1 MRLCWNKGSLMD
13 VFSFFV
19 RYKGYH
25 KKGTLDFE
33 QRMVKELSELLLRKY
48 QSFLRWCKLYI
59 NNYMKEDHRSYRR
72 NCKRLSFPSCKSCVY
87 NCDDL
92 PPYNSSPL
100 SSHIWFSYIHNFIR
114 KQFHSV
120 NGTEISHMKIW
131 REPKSLSARLIP
143 VFKHCE
149 HLCVGIHSG
158 GVRETWRCLK
168 QHTIHKAS
176 LLKNPIIIILG
187 YLFRFF

>member
-1 MRLCWNKGSLMD
+1 
-13 VFSFFV
+13 
-19 RYKGYH
+19 
-25 KKGTLDFE
+25 
-33 QRMVKELSELLLRKY
+33 
-48 QSFLRWCKLYI
+48 
-59 NNYMKEDHRSYRR
+59 MKEDHRSYRR

-92 PPYNSSPL
+92 SPYNSSLL

-131 REPKSLSARLIP
+131 REPKSLSPRLIP

-149 HLCVGIHSG
+149 HLCVGIYSEE
-158 GVRETWRCLK
+158 REKHGAAWNNRIINK
-168 QHTIHKAS
+168 VS
-176 LLKNPIIIILG
+176 LLKNPIIIIEG
-187 YLFRFF
+187 YLFRFFLKLCKCFLRSNIKFYAFV

>member
-1 MRLCWNKGSLMD
+1 MEHPIKR
-13 VFSFFV
+13 
-19 RYKGYH
+19 
-25 KKGTLDFE
+25 
-33 QRMVKELSELLLRKY
+33 LLLLLTFRVTTKKM
-48 QSFLRWCKLYI
+48 SVIVFLRWCKLYK

-72 NCKRLSFPSCKSCVY
+72 NCKRLSFRSCKSCVY

-120 NGTEISHMKIW
+120 NGTEISHMKKW

-143 VFKHCE
+143 VLKHCE
-149 HLCVGIHSG
+149 HLCVGIHI
-158 GVRETWRCLK
+158 VRTERNMVLLET
-168 QHTIHKAS
+168 TAS
-176 LLKNPIIIILG
+176 
-187 YLFRFF
+187 

>member
-1 MRLCWNKGSLMD
+1 MILYSEWSRNFQSYCWENII
-13 VFSFFV
+13 V
-19 RYKGYH
+19 
-25 KKGTLDFE
+25 
-33 QRMVKELSELLLRKY
+33 
-48 QSFLRWCKLYI
+48 FLRWCKLYI

-120 NGTEISHMKIW
+120 NGTEISHMKKW

-149 HLCVGIHSG
+149 HLCVGIYI
-158 GVRETWRCLK
+158 VRSNRNN
-168 QHTIHKAS
+168 A
-176 LLKNPIIIILG
+176 LLKTTHHTQSQPSQKSYYN
-187 YLFRFF
+187 LFRISL